1 MFYPELI
8 YSHIKIC
15 ICHSSKA
22 LKKVSVGK
30 PVIRAQPKWIE
41 CIMYHGPVYY
51 HNPTPIQAYGYPVQ
65 QPMAMHVSPQYVQ
78 GVQSVQVGPGA
89 HYYRPVAVR
98 STEEVLPVDPA
109 YAAQASP
116 AQSTSRIHQTQ
127 YTRHVFQT
135 SAGASLHVQPTD
147 KMPMPQGIAHKM
159 QKISGGTKHKSRA
172 MSML

>member
-1 MFYPELI
+1 M
-8 YSHIKIC
+8 
-15 ICHSSKA
+15 
-22 LKKVSVGK
+22 SVGK
-30 PVIRAQPKWIE
+30 PVIRAQLKWVE
-41 CIMYHGPVYY
+41 FHPQQTPMYQVPVYY
-51 HNPTPIQAYGYPVQ
+51 HNPTLIQAYGYPVQ
-65 QPMAMHVSPQYVQ
+65 QPMATHVSPQYVQ

-147 KMPMPQGIAHKM
+147 KMPMPQGIAHKT
-159 QKISGGTKHKSRA
+159 QKISGGAKH
-172 MSML
+172 